1 MSTWR
6 DSRRIREE
14 GFNAESAENAEKKE
28 KKEIV
33 VVTSWETEEETTIMA
48 LVEVN
53 WKPTKRQ
60 LRLFGL
66 AGTVVF
72 ALLAAGTTAKVIAQ
86 SAADPRTATI
96 IAVIWTAIC
105 IWTLLA
111 IFRPRYLLPFYL
123 AISAIGLPIGIVV
136 SFAILA
142 VLYFGV
148 FTPMSLV
155 FRLVGR
161 DALHRRFDASAKTYW
176 TPRRCADDVRR
187 YYRQF

>member
-1 MSTWR
+1 
-6 DSRRIREE
+6 
-14 GFNAESAENAEKKE
+14 
-28 KKEIV
+28 
-33 VVTSWETEEETTIMA
+33 MA

-53 WKPTKRQ
+53 WKPDNRQ

-66 AGTVVF
+66 AGTVVYY
-72 ALLAAGTTAKVIAQ
+72 LLAGTWTVRMTVHV
-86 SAADPRTATI
+86 ADGKLGGASGSQVNLI
-96 IAVIWTAIC
+96 YAVWAAIC

-111 IFRPRYLLPFYL
+111 IFRPKYLLPFYL
-123 AISAIGLPIGIVV
+123 AITAVTLPIGIVV

-148 FTPMSLV
+148 FTPISLV
-155 FRLVGR
+155 FRLFGR

-176 TPRRCADDVRR
+176 MPRRPVDDVRR

>member
-1 MSTWR
+1 
-6 DSRRIREE
+6 
-14 GFNAESAENAEKKE
+14 
-28 KKEIV
+28 
-33 VVTSWETEEETTIMA
+33 MA

-53 WKPTKRQ
+53 WKPTNRQ

-72 ALLAAGTTAKVIAQ
+72 ALLAASATAKIIAQ
-86 SAADPRTATI
+86 GAAGRPWHGGELAAI
-96 IAVIWTAIC
+96 LIAAMWTAIG

-111 IFRPRYLLPFYL
+111 IFRPKYLLPFYL
-123 AISAIGLPIGIVV
+123 AITAVSLPIGIVV
-136 SFAILA
+136 SLAILA

-148 FTPMSLV
+148 FTPISLV

-176 TPRRCADDVRR
+176 TPRRPVDDVRR

>member
-1 MSTWR
+1 MP
-6 DSRRIREE
+6 
-14 GFNAESAENAEKKE
+14 
-28 KKEIV
+28 
-33 VVTSWETEEETTIMA
+33 

-53 WKPTKRQ
+53 WKPTNRQ

-72 ALLAAGTTAKVIAQ
+72 ALLAAGATANVIAQ
-86 SAADPRTATI
+86 SAADPQKAI
-96 IAVIWTAIC
+96 IAVIWGAIC

-111 IFRPRYLLPFYL
+111 IFRPKYLLPFYL

-136 SFAILA
+136 SFVILA

-148 FTPMSLV
+148 FTPISLV
-155 FRLVGR
+155 FRLIGR

-176 TPRRCADDVRR
+176 TPRRCVDDVRR